1 MIRGTSS
8 VSVLVQA
15 ILRKDDKA
23 VLLLVESGVDVNFRV
38 NQKALIPPLIYA
50 VHIGNLSMVRLLV
63 DAKAQLDPASRFAP
77 QSLNQVCLHHVYFR
91 GGVKTALQ
99 YAIDTNKMEIAEFL
113 KCSSSFGHAAAPD
126 VALEQPASDE

>member
-38 NQKALIPPLIYA
+38 NQNQKALIPPLIYA

-63 DAKAQLDPASRFAP
+63 DAKAQLASRFAP

-99 YAIDTNKMEIAEFL
+99 YAIDTNKMEIEFL